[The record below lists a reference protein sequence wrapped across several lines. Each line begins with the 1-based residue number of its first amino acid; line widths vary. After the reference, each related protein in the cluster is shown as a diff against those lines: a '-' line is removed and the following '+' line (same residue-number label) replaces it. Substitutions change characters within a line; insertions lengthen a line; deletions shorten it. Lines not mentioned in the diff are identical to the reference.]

1 MAISGDIVT
10 QGNLVA
16 TAAYLR
22 ITDVVISKITEGINK
37 GKWRLQYGVACYVNA
52 GERAKDDPQALAAKQ
67 VGRYWLITD
76 IEPTDPYAVVYANL
90 KDQSAV
96 GNASD
101 LV

>member
-37 GKWRLQYGVACYVNA
+37 GKWRLQYGVDCYVNA
-52 GERAKDDPQALAAKQ
+52 GERAKDEPQPLAAKQ

-76 IEPTDPYAVVYANL
+76 IEPTDPYTVAYANL
-90 KDQSAV
+90 KTQSAV
-96 GNASD
+96 SNASD